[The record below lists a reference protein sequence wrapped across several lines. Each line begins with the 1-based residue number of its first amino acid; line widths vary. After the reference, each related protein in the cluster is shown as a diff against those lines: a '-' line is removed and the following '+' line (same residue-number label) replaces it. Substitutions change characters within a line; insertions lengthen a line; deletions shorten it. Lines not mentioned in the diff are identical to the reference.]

1 MREAFGRGGPG
12 PAGLAT
18 DLETDLETDVETG
31 SAPDLATG
39 LAVPGRAYGLGAPPG
54 ADFGRSLMRQA

>member
-12 PAGLAT
+12 PA
-18 DLETDLETDVETG
+18 DLETDL
-31 SAPDLATG
+31 APDLEPDLEPDSARD